1 MAEEQDRFAIA
12 RWADNLEE
20 LDREIARLAL
30 LCGVRILDSGAIRRV
45 LQKDA
50 SVCGTDNP
58 AAFAK
63 LHDLLMMHLA
73 IREKTAGE
81 LGQAR
86 IAAIEAHVVERLT
99 KAFPDTLGRWPPPV

>member
-1 MAEEQDRFAIA
+1 MSEQHDEFAVA
-12 RWADNLEE
+12 WWANNLAE

-30 LCGVRILDSGAIRRV
+30 LCRVRLLDAGVLRRV

-63 LHDLLMMHLA
+63 LRDLLMMHLA
-73 IREKTAGE
+73 MRTKSAGE
-81 LGQAR
+81 LGPLQT
-86 IAAIEAHVVERLT
+86 AAIEAHVIEQLT
-99 KAFPDTLGRWPPPV
+99 LSFPDTLAQSPPR